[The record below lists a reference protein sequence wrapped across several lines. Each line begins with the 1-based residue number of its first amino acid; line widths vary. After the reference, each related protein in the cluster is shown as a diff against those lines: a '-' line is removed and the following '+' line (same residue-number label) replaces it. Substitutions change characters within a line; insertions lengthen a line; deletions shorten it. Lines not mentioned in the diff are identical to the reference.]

1 MSKHTHLYRPLLLV
15 LAGLLTASLGLAA
28 TLPQAAEDCRRDLA
42 QRLKVDAAQIEVVS
56 CQARV
61 FNDTS
66 LGLPELDKMYAQ
78 VMTPGYTITLKAKNI
93 SYLYNA
99 TDFRVRYAGS
109 LDSLRYS
116 ALYVA
121 KGDDNANLN
130 GRLYQVSLAGT
141 NPRLLLEEASE
152 FWPQGNGAVL
162 ATLRTSRSGFALLH
176 VALDGKVTRLDSS
189 FAYTYATLNKDG
201 SQWAAFIR
209 PGVGGGWQFTW
220 APVGEAKGN
229 PKVLDLPPGTAPI
242 RIYWQ
247 QERPLI
253 EVKTMD
259 GVAVYQMDEH
269 AIMWDKSNAYL
280 PPENGETML
289 NKSESLVVKTET
301 VDGAPVARVVRQW
314 FTGDEKPVATIRNFT
329 VKHFTVSPEQRF
341 VLVCGRNANDQAQA
355 YTVDLASGEVM
366 ATVREMQ
373 GPAALFLT
381 PPADWLKFRTP
392 GHPEAQ

>member
-1 MSKHTHLYRPLLLV
+1 MSKFSCFYRPAMWV
-15 LAGLLTASLGLAA
+15 AVGLLTLSVSLAA
-28 TLPQAAEDCRRDLA
+28 EVSPAADACRQDLA
-42 QRLKVDAAQIEVVS
+42 RRIKVAARDIEVVS

-78 VMTPGYTITLKAKNI
+78 VMTPGYTITLKAKNV

-116 ALYVA
+116 ALFVA

-130 GRLYQVSLAGT
+130 GRLYQISLAGT

-152 FWPQGNGAVL
+152 FWPQANGSVL

-176 VALDGKVTRLDSS
+176 VALDGKLTRLDSA
-189 FAYTYATLNKDG
+189 FAYTYATLNKDA

-209 PGVGGGWQFTW
+209 PGVGGGWQFAW
-220 APVGEAKGN
+220 APVGETKGD

-242 RIYWQ
+242 RISWQ

-280 PPENGETML
+280 PPENGEVML
-289 NKSESLVVKTET
+289 NKSETLVVKTET
-301 VDGAPVARVVRQW
+301 VDGAPVTRVVRQW

-341 VLVCGRNANDQAQA
+341 LLVCGRNGNDQAQA
-355 YTVDLASGEVM
+355 FTVDLATGEVM